1 MSFRKTPWLMTVKW
15 RRGLSWLACCK
26 KTGMLMMGVTAPEI
40 RMQGTPTVKAPRK
53 ACCWVEDREETISP
67 TPPEATAKISMAR

>member
-1 MSFRKTPWLMTVKW
+1 MSDMTIGIIILV
-15 RRGLSWLACCK
+15 G
-26 KTGMLMMGVTAPEI
+26 TFVGMLMMGVTAPEI